1 MGTATTQHSSDEAIP
16 TVPQTSCASDS
27 SCSGSI
33 KEDSAYYLTDAN
45 VGILGGEI
53 AMDYIGN
60 LRLSPNGGWLLETGP
75 PHRWCSDDMGSMPCV
90 GGSNKYNLT
99 LHREV

>member
-16 TVPQTSCASDS
+16 IVPQTSCASDS

-53 AMDYIGN
+53 AMDDTGN
-60 LRLSPNGGWLLETGP
+60 LRLCLNGGWLLETGP
-75 PHRWCSDDMGSMPCV
+75 HIV
-90 GGSNKYNLT
+90 FT
-99 LHREV
+99 